1 MSNIL
6 ITGASGFI
14 GSNLARK
21 LVKSKNQI
29 SVIYRKQSN
38 LWRIKDII
46 SNLDVHMVDLDNFN
60 TLKQKIKKIKPDI
73 VYHFATYGVY
83 PSQTSI
89 ATMIETNITC
99 TINLI
104 HALNDYGT
112 LDKFVNLGSSF
123 EYGPQANAIKEN
135 QCVNPV
141 SPYSITKVSQ
151 TQFAKYYATKYT
163 FSIVTLR
170 LFHPYGMYEQPGRLI
185 SDIMSA
191 TIQNKILRLSSPY
204 PRRDFIFIG
213 DVIDALLKVTKTPK
227 INGEIFNIG
236 GGREYSV
243 GEIVNLV
250 QKITHKDLKILYDD
264 KNQREFDKLGGRGF
278 TNLEKTKKI
287 LNWKPTHSIKQGLSK
302 TYEWY
307 KKHIELYE

>member
-46 SNLDVHMVDLDNFN
+46 SDLDVHMVDLDNFN
-60 TLKQKIKKIKPDI
+60 ALKQKIKKIKPDI

-89 ATMIETNITC
+89 TTMIKTNITC
-99 TINLI
+99 TINLM
-104 HALNDYGT
+104 HVLNDYGT

-123 EYGPQANAIKEN
+123 EYGPKTNAIKEN

-151 TQFAKYYATKYT
+151 TQFAKYYATKYN

-170 LFHPYGMYEQPGRLI
+170 LFYPYGMYEQPGRLI

-191 TIQNKILRLSSPY
+191 TIQNKILSLSSPY
-204 PRRDFIFIG
+204 PRRDFIFID
-213 DVIDALLKVTKTPK
+213 DVINALLKVTKTPK

-250 QKITHKDLKILYDD
+250 QKITHKDIQISYDD
-264 KNQREFDKLGGRGF
+264 KNQRDFDKLGGRGF

-287 LNWKPTHSIKQGLSK
+287 LNWKPTHSIKQGLAK
-302 TYEWY
+302 TYDWY
-307 KKHIELYE
+307 KKHIELYK